1 MFVRAIDD
9 KSSDTLVVV
18 SGEGF
23 WTGSSTLPHLHQHA
37 VATPYPERVVSP
49 SFWPDPR
56 QSCAFPRRPGRAMDH
71 EPVLISTIAIGLS
84 AAFIGGLIARRLG
97 LPAIVGYI
105 LAGVAI
111 GPFTPGLIA
120 DTSVAT
126 ELAEIGVI
134 LLMFG
139 VGIHFSIR
147 DLLAVRS
154 IAVPGAIVQTVVA
167 GTLGVWLG
175 IALGWRAAD
184 GLVLGLALS
193 IASTVVLLRTLMDRN
208 ELDTDQ
214 GQISV
219 GWLIVE
225 DLLAV
230 LVLVLLPTLAP
241 ILTGQVDASEAGPA
255 AFQDVAVALGK
266 AAAFSILMIVAG
278 ARLVPWLMLVVAR
291 EGSRELFT
299 LAVLAIAVG
308 LAFLASTVFGVSFAL
323 GAFLAGAVVS
333 ESDMSHQAAADAL
346 PLRDAFAVLFFV
358 SVGMLLDPSYL
369 LANPLPVLAVL
380 AVIVIG
386 KAVTKLAIMAAAGY
400 PPTIALTVAAG
411 LAQIGEF
418 SFVVGTLGRQLG
430 LLPDAGYQLIV
441 AGSLLSI
448 AINPVLFRLVR
459 PIDARIRANRA
470 LMALL
475 GRRAGDLARL
485 SVEAQDANRFHAII
499 CGYGRVGR
507 LIGPALDRRGFHY
520 VVVTQQRDEVDR
532 LRQGGSVAIYGDA
545 ADPEVLRMAGI
556 DHARVVVV
564 ATSDPSEARL
574 IAERARRLNDGVDLV
589 VRTHS
594 DSEAAFF
601 HGLGGKVQA
610 VHGERELAVQMA
622 RYALR
627 RFGVSA
633 TESEAIAQGLRGRP
647 YAVAPPRQ
655 SAGDVLRGWVRRL
668 SDRRA

>member
-1 MFVRAIDD
+1 
-9 KSSDTLVVV
+9 
-18 SGEGF
+18 
-23 WTGSSTLPHLHQHA
+23 
-37 VATPYPERVVSP
+37 
-49 SFWPDPR
+49 
-56 QSCAFPRRPGRAMDH
+56 MDH

-139 VGIHFSIR
+139 VGIHFSVR

-154 IAVPGAIVQTVVA
+154 IAVPGAIVQTIVA
-167 GTLGVWLG
+167 GLLGIGLGVTLGWPP
-175 IALGWRAAD
+175 AQ

-193 IASTVVLLRTLMDRN
+193 IASTVVLLRTLTDRN

-241 ILTGQVDASEAGPA
+241 ILTGQVDPAVAGPA
-255 AFQDVAVALGK
+255 ALGDVALALGK

-308 LAFLASTVFGVSFAL
+308 LAFVASTVFGVSFAR

-358 SVGMLLDPSYL
+358 SVGMLLDPTYL
-369 LANPLPVLAVL
+369 LADPLPVLAVL

-386 KAVTKLAIMAAAGY
+386 KALTKLAVMAVAGY

-411 LAQIGEF
+411 LAQVGEF
-418 SFVVGTLGRQLG
+418 SFIVGTLGRQLG

-441 AGSLLSI
+441 AGALLSI
-448 AINPVLFRLVR
+448 AVNPVLFALIR
-459 PIDARIRANRA
+459 PIDRRVRGNPA

-475 GRRAGDLARL
+475 NRRSGDLGRL
-485 SVEAQDANRFHAII
+485 TREQQDGNRLHAII

-507 LIGPALDRRGFHY
+507 LIGPALDRRGFRY
-520 VVVTQQRDEVDR
+520 VVITQQRDEVDR
-532 LRQGGSVAIYGDA
+532 LRRGGGVAIYGDA
-545 ADPEVLRMAGI
+545 ADPVVLGMAGI
-556 DHARVVVV
+556 DHARVLVV

-574 IAERARRLNDGVDLV
+574 IVERARALNAGVDLV

-594 DSEAAFF
+594 DTEAAFLQN
-601 HGLGGKVQA
+601 LGGKVQA

-627 RFGVSA
+627 RFGISA

-647 YAVAPPRQ
+647 YAAPVQRR
-655 SAGDVLRGWVRRL
+655 LRPGEVVRAWLRRL
-668 SDRRA
+668 SDRRS